1 MTHENS
7 SQSGPLPIEGCS
19 QSLYIGCMKKRQ
31 FLALSGSTLFSGLT
45 PSAAFSQAKFP
56 DRPIKVIVPFAPGG
70 DGDII
75 GRLWVKFAI
84 AHTGANFIVDNKA
97 GAGGAIGA
105 AEASRAKAD
114 GYTLLLGTSSTQII
128 NPLASGTAT
137 YDAVK
142 DFNLVGMVSINP
154 TCIVVNPSV
163 PANNLKE
170 LVSLVKA
177 NPGKYAYGS
186 AGPGTI
192 TNLTGEL
199 FKLQGGKLDVQH
211 IPYKGGGPAMQ
222 DLVAGHVP
230 MITPI
235 MSSAVLAQHRAG
247 RARILSV
254 NSDARLK
261 TAPDIPT
268 SVEAGIPDMRVQ
280 VFNAVF
286 TPAGVPREVMD
297 FLRATHNKVRNDPAF
312 LLDLEKAGA
321 DPFTLADPEKF
332 IADEVVRWT
341 NVIKATQFKT
351 T

>member
-1 MTHENS
+1 
-7 SQSGPLPIEGCS
+7 
-19 QSLYIGCMKKRQ
+19 
-31 FLALSGSTLFSGLT
+31 
-45 PSAAFSQAKFP
+45 
-56 DRPIKVIVPFAPGG
+56 
-70 DGDII
+70 
-75 GRLWVKFAI
+75 
-84 AHTGANFIVDNKA
+84 
-97 GAGGAIGA
+97 
-105 AEASRAKAD
+105 
-114 GYTLLLGTSSTQII
+114 
-128 NPLASGTAT
+128 
-137 YDAVK
+137 
-142 DFNLVGMVSINP
+142 LVGMVSINP

-170 LVSLVKA
+170 LISLIKA

-211 IPYKGGGPAMQ
+211 VPYKGGGPAMQ

-247 RARILSV
+247 RARILGV

-261 TAPDIPT
+261 AAPDIPT
-268 SVEAGIPDMRVQ
+268 SVEAGVPDMRVQ

-286 TPAGVPREVMD
+286 TPAGVPRDVQE

-312 LLDLEKAGA
+312 LQDLEKAGA
-321 DPFTLADPEKF
+321 EPFTLSDPEKF
-332 IADEVVRWT
+332 IAEEVVRWT
-341 NVIKATQFKT
+341 SVIKATQFKT
-351 T
+351 S

>member
-1 MTHENS
+1 
-7 SQSGPLPIEGCS
+7 
-19 QSLYIGCMKKRQ
+19 MKKRH
-31 FLALSGSTLFSGLT
+31 FLALSGSALLSGLT
-45 PSAAFSQAKFP
+45 PHTTFAQSKFP
-56 DRPIKVIVPFAPGG
+56 ERPIRVIVPFAPAG

-75 GRLWVKFAI
+75 GRLWVKYAM
-84 AHTGANFIVDNKA
+84 AHTGANFVVDNKA

-128 NPLASGTAT
+128 NPLASGTAS
-137 YDAVK
+137 YDAIK
-142 DFNLVGMVSINP
+142 DFSLVGMVSINP

-170 LVSLVKA
+170 LISLIKA
-177 NPGKYAYGS
+177 SPGKYAYGS

-199 FKLQGGKLDVQH
+199 FKLQAGKLDVQH
-211 IPYKGGGPAMQ
+211 VPYKGGGPAMQ

-247 RARILSV
+247 RARIVGV

-261 TAPDIPT
+261 VAPDIPT
-268 SVEAGIPDMRVQ
+268 SVEAGVPDMRVQ

-286 TPAGVPREVMD
+286 TPAGVPRDVQE

-312 LLDLEKAGA
+312 LQDLEKAGA
-321 DPFTLADPEKF
+321 EPFSLPDPEKF
-332 IADEVVRWT
+332 IAEEVVRWT
-341 NVIKATQFKT
+341 SVIKATQFKT
-351 T
+351 S

>member
-1 MTHENS
+1 
-7 SQSGPLPIEGCS
+7 
-19 QSLYIGCMKKRQ
+19 MKKRH
-31 FLALSGSTLFSGLT
+31 FLALSGSALVSGLA
-45 PSAAFSQAKFP
+45 PQASFAQAKYP
-56 DRPIKVIVPFAPGG
+56 ERPIRVIVPFAPGG

-75 GRLWVKFAI
+75 GRLWVKYALV
-84 AHTGANFIVDNKA
+84 HTGANFVVDNRA

-105 AEASRAKAD
+105 AEASRARAD

-128 NPLASGTAT
+128 NPLASGTSS
-137 YDAVK
+137 YDAIK
-142 DFNLVGMVSINP
+142 DFSLVGMVSINP

-163 PANNLKE
+163 AVTNLRE
-170 LVSLVKA
+170 LVGLIKA

-199 FKLQGGKLDVQH
+199 FKLQAGKLDVQH
-211 IPYKGGGPAMQ
+211 VPYKGGGPAMQ

-247 RARILSV
+247 RARILGV

-261 TAPDIPT
+261 AAPEIPT

-286 TPAGVPREVMD
+286 TPAGVPRDVLE
-297 FLRATHNKVRNDPAF
+297 FLRATHNKVRNDPGF
-312 LLDLEKAGA
+312 LADLEKAGA

-332 IADEVVRWT
+332 IAEEVGRWT
-341 NVIKATQFKT
+341 HVIKTIQFKAS
-351 T
+351 

>member
-1 MTHENS
+1 
-7 SQSGPLPIEGCS
+7 
-19 QSLYIGCMKKRQ
+19 MKKRQ
-31 FLALSGSTLFSGLT
+31 FLALSGSTLLAGIT
-45 PSAAFSQAKFP
+45 PSAAFAQAKFP
-56 DRPIKVIVPFAPGG
+56 DRPIRVIVPFAPAG

-75 GRLWVKFAI
+75 GRLWVKYAI
-84 AHTGANFIVDNKA
+84 AHTGANFIVENKA

-105 AEASRAKAD
+105 AEVSRAKAD

-128 NPLASGTAT
+128 NPLASGAAT

-154 TCIVVNPSV
+154 TCIVVNPSIA
-163 PANNLKE
+163 ANNLKD
-170 LVSLVKA
+170 LVNLIKA
-177 NPGKYAYGS
+177 SPGKFAYGS

-199 FKLQGGKLDVQH
+199 FKLQGGKLNVQH
-211 IPYKGGGPAMQ
+211 VPYKGGGPAMQ
-222 DLVAGHVP
+222 DLVAGHLP

-254 NSDARLK
+254 NSDVRLK
-261 TAPDIPT
+261 AAPEIPT
-268 SVEAGIPDMRVQ
+268 SIESGIPDMRVQ

-312 LLDLEKAGA
+312 LQDLEKAGA
-321 DPFTLADPEKF
+321 DPFTLADPDKF
-332 IADEVVRWT
+332 ITDEVVRWT
-341 NVIKATQFKT
+341 NVIKATQLKT
-351 T
+351 S

>member
-1 MTHENS
+1 
-7 SQSGPLPIEGCS
+7 
-19 QSLYIGCMKKRQ
+19 MKKRQ
-31 FLALSGSTLFSGLT
+31 FLALCGSTLLAGIT
-45 PSAAFSQAKFP
+45 PTAAFSQAKFP
-56 DRPIKVIVPFAPGG
+56 DRPIRVIVPFAPAG

-75 GRLWVKFAI
+75 GRLWVKYAI

-128 NPLASGTAT
+128 NPLASGAAT

-154 TCIVVNPSV
+154 TCIVVNPSI
-163 PANNLKE
+163 PANNLKD
-170 LVSLVKA
+170 LVNLIKA
-177 NPGKYAYGS
+177 SPGKFAYGS

-199 FKLQGGKLDVQH
+199 FKLQGGKLNVQH
-211 IPYKGGGPAMQ
+211 VPYKGGGPAMQ
-222 DLVAGHVP
+222 DLVAGHLP

-254 NSDARLK
+254 NSDVRLK
-261 TAPDIPT
+261 AAPEIPT
-268 SVEAGIPDMRVQ
+268 SIESGIPDMRVQ

-312 LLDLEKAGA
+312 LQDLEKAGA

-332 IADEVVRWT
+332 ITDEVVRWT
-341 NVIKATQFKT
+341 NVIKATQFKIS
-351 T
+351 

>member
-1 MTHENS
+1 
-7 SQSGPLPIEGCS
+7 
-19 QSLYIGCMKKRQ
+19 MKKRH
-31 FLALSGSTLFSGLT
+31 FLALSGSALLSGLT
-45 PSAAFSQAKFP
+45 PHTTFAQSKFP
-56 DRPIKVIVPFAPGG
+56 ERPIRVIVPFAPAG

-75 GRLWVKFAI
+75 GRLWVKYAM
-84 AHTGANFIVDNKA
+84 AHTGANFVVDNKA

-128 NPLASGTAT
+128 NPLASGTAS
-137 YDAVK
+137 YDAIK
-142 DFNLVGMVSINP
+142 DFSLVGMVSINP

-170 LVSLVKA
+170 LISLIKA

-211 IPYKGGGPAMQ
+211 VPYKGGGPAMQ

-247 RARILSV
+247 RARILGV

-261 TAPDIPT
+261 AAPDIPT
-268 SVEAGIPDMRVQ
+268 SVEAGVPDMRVQ

-286 TPAGVPREVMD
+286 TPAGVPRDVQE

-312 LLDLEKAGA
+312 LQDLEKAGA
-321 DPFTLADPEKF
+321 EPFSLPEPEKF
-332 IADEVVRWT
+332 IAEEVVRWT
-341 NVIKATQFKT
+341 SVIKATQFKT
-351 T
+351 S

>member
-1 MTHENS
+1 
-7 SQSGPLPIEGCS
+7 
-19 QSLYIGCMKKRQ
+19 MKKRH
-31 FLALSGSTLFSGLT
+31 FLALSGSALLSGLT
-45 PSAAFSQAKFP
+45 PHTTFAQSKFP
-56 DRPIKVIVPFAPGG
+56 ERPIRVIVPFAPAG

-75 GRLWVKFAI
+75 GRLWVKYAM
-84 AHTGANFIVDNKA
+84 AHSGANFVVDNKA

-128 NPLASGTAT
+128 NPLASGTAS
-137 YDAVK
+137 YDAIK
-142 DFNLVGMVSINP
+142 DFSLVGMVSINP

-170 LVSLVKA
+170 LISLIKA
-177 NPGKYAYGS
+177 HPGKYAYGS

-211 IPYKGGGPAMQ
+211 VPYKGGGPAMQ

-247 RARILSV
+247 RARIVGV

-261 TAPDIPT
+261 VAPDIAT
-268 SVEAGIPDMRVQ
+268 SVEAGVPDMRVQ

-286 TPAGVPREVMD
+286 TPAGVPRDVQE

-312 LLDLEKAGA
+312 LQDLEKAGA
-321 DPFTLADPEKF
+321 EPFTLSDPEKF
-332 IADEVVRWT
+332 IAEEVVRWT
-341 NVIKATQFKT
+341 SAIKATQFKT
-351 T
+351 S

>member
-1 MTHENS
+1 
-7 SQSGPLPIEGCS
+7 
-19 QSLYIGCMKKRQ
+19 MKKRH
-31 FLALSGSTLFSGLT
+31 FLALSGSALLSGL
-45 PSAAFSQAKFP
+45 ASQTTLAQSKYP
-56 DRPIKVIVPFAPGG
+56 ERPIRVIVPFAPAG

-75 GRLWVKFAI
+75 GRLWVKYAM
-84 AHTGANFIVDNKA
+84 AHTGANFVVDNKA

-128 NPLASGTAT
+128 NPLASGTT
-137 YDAVK
+137 SYDAIK
-142 DFNLVGMVSINP
+142 DFSLVGMVSINP

-170 LVSLVKA
+170 LISLIKA

-199 FKLQGGKLDVQH
+199 LKLQAGKLDVQH
-211 IPYKGGGPAMQ
+211 VPYKGGGPAMQ

-247 RARILSV
+247 RARILGV
-254 NSDARLK
+254 NSEARLK
-261 TAPDIPT
+261 AAPDIPT
-268 SVEAGIPDMRVQ
+268 SVEAGVPDMRVQ

-286 TPAGVPREVMD
+286 SPAGLSRDVLE
-297 FLRATHNKVRNDPAF
+297 FLRATHIKVRNDPGF

-321 DPFTLADPEKF
+321 DPITLSDPEKF
-332 IADEVVRWT
+332 IAEEVVRWT
-341 NVIKATQFKT
+341 SVIKATQFKT
-351 T
+351 S

>member
-1 MTHENS
+1 
-7 SQSGPLPIEGCS
+7 
-19 QSLYIGCMKKRQ
+19 MKKRH
-31 FLALSGSTLFSGLT
+31 FLALSGSALLSGLT
-45 PSAAFSQAKFP
+45 PHTTFAQSKFP
-56 DRPIKVIVPFAPGG
+56 ERPIRVIVPFAPAG

-75 GRLWVKFAI
+75 GRLWVKYAM
-84 AHTGANFIVDNKA
+84 AHTGAGFVIDNKA

-128 NPLASGTAT
+128 NPLASGTAS
-137 YDAVK
+137 YDAIK
-142 DFNLVGMVSINP
+142 DFSLVGMVSINP

-170 LVSLVKA
+170 LISLIKA

-211 IPYKGGGPAMQ
+211 VPYKGGGPAMQ

-247 RARILSV
+247 RARILGV

-261 TAPDIPT
+261 AAPDIPT
-268 SVEAGIPDMRVQ
+268 SVEAGVPDMRVQ

-286 TPAGVPREVMD
+286 TPAGVPRDVQE

-312 LLDLEKAGA
+312 LQDLEKAGA
-321 DPFTLADPEKF
+321 EPFSLPDPEKF
-332 IADEVVRWT
+332 IAEEVV
-341 NVIKATQFKT
+341 VGPA
-351 T
+351 